1 MATNNEYSP
10 ITVSHPGTTLAEK
23 LTEMGMSQKEFAVR
37 TNKPEQTIIK
47 VISGESAI
55 TSDMAVQF
63 ENVLKIPAH
72 FWLNRQQNY
81 DVAVARNK
89 RQEVLEAATN
99 WTNRFPYLQMAKA
112 GWVKQTRI
120 PKEKAEQLFAFFG
133 IASHKAWEEMY
144 YKQEL
149 KVSFRI
155 SLAHTKEAHA
165 VSAWLRQGEIQA
177 QEIKVPIYNA
187 KKFKTNLSII
197 KLLMVEHPTDYF
209 QRLEAL
215 CSEAGVKVVYTPNLP
230 NAPVHG
236 STRWLN
242 ETPFIQLSARYKQNH
257 HFWFTFF
264 HEAGHILL
272 HGKKYI
278 SLENIEY
285 SDSDVKKECEA
296 NFFAEQ
302 WTFTKEQE
310 QEMLKEVPSITEG
323 RILEFAKKYNTHPAM
338 IVGRFH
344 HTKRLHYSVGRQFI
358 VPITL
363 GE

>member
-1 MATNNEYSP
+1 MATNNQYSP
-10 ITVSHPGTTLAEK
+10 LTVSHPGTTLAEK
-23 LTEMGMSQKEFAVR
+23 LTEMGMSQREFAIR

-63 ENVLKIPAH
+63 ENELKIPAH

-89 RQEVLEAATN
+89 RQEVLEAAES
-99 WTNRFPYLQMAKA
+99 WTNRFPYSQMAKA
-112 GWVKQTRI
+112 GWVKQTRM

-133 IASHKAWEEMY
+133 IASHKAWEDMY
-144 YKQEL
+144 CKQEL

-165 VSAWLRQGEIQA
+165 VSAWLRCGEIQA
-177 QEIKVPIYNA
+177 QTIEVPIYNA
-187 KKFKTNLSII
+187 KNFKANLSII
-197 KLLMVEHPTDYF
+197 KSLMAEHPTDFF
-209 QRLEAL
+209 QRLQAFCL
-215 CSEAGVKVVYTPNLP
+215 EAGVKVVYTPNLP

-242 ETPFIQLSARYKQNH
+242 ETPFIQLSARYKQNDR
-257 HFWFTFF
+257 FWFTFF

-285 SDSDVKKECEA
+285 DDSDVNKEREA
-296 NFFAEQ
+296 DAFAEE
-302 WTFTKEQE
+302 WTFSKQQE
-310 QEMLKEVPSITEG
+310 QEMLKVNPITEG
-323 RILEFAKKYNTHPAM
+323 VILEFAEKYNTHPAM

-344 HTKRLHYSVGRQFI
+344 HTKRFHYSEGRQFI
-358 VPITL
+358 MPIII